1 VLSAVEMADEGAEA
15 AKQDHVVGMVLAVLQ
30 IAELPVSVILQGDGV
45 THLHAGLDN
54 LEQVVR
60 LNVMDERSDG
70 FRTCIADVTEVAV
83 PNPVG
88 VRDAEY
94 VSAV

>member
-1 VLSAVEMADEGAEA
+1 
-15 AKQDHVVGMVLAVLQ
+15 MVLAVLQ
-30 IAELPVSVILQGDGV
+30 IAELPVSVILLGDGV

-70 FRTCIADVTEVAV
+70 FRTCIADVRRSRSLTQW
-83 PNPVG
+83 
-88 VRDAEY
+88 EY
-94 VSAV
+94 ETPST

>member
-1 VLSAVEMADEGAEA
+1 
-15 AKQDHVVGMVLAVLQ
+15 MVLAVLQ

-60 LNVMDERSDG
+60 LNVRM
-70 FRTCIADVTEVAV
+70 
-83 PNPVG
+83 
-88 VRDAEY
+88 
-94 VSAV
+94 SAATASALASLM

>member
-1 VLSAVEMADEGAEA
+1 
-15 AKQDHVVGMVLAVLQ
+15 MVLAVLQ

-88 VRDAEY
+88 LRDAEY